1 MAKNVADATV
11 ESVRQRAVA
20 DRKAIEDTY
29 RRRTRKSAE
38 LVKRGARSL
47 PGGVTRGFGSYQPY
61 QAVMERGAGAFLWDI
76 DGNRYVD
83 LIYNGLSLIHGH
95 AYPPVIRAIE
105 DWLPRGWAWLSTS
118 LPQIE
123 FAELLCDRIKTFD
136 KVLFTNSGTESGML
150 AVKLA
155 RHFTG
160 RPLILKTTAGYHGTY
175 SDLEAG
181 LHGKGEIPGHT
192 VLADFNDLGSFE
204 RALGQHG
211 SQIAAVVLEPVMY
224 TGVVT
229 PPVGS
234 FLRDVQD
241 AAHRA
246 GALFVLDDCL
256 MFRLAYG
263 GAAEKFGLEPD
274 LTFLGKF
281 IGGGTPVGAVG
292 GREEIV
298 ELADPNHPKGTYHG
312 GSFNG
317 NVLGSVAGRVTVEDL
332 TAAKIS
338 EMDKHAGRLKA
349 ALEMR
354 AAKLGLPLAVPSN
367 GSVMGVYFSQER
379 LSPGPEVPNA
389 DLSRSFHLACLNNG
403 VHMGPGGMIAM
414 STAIDDNTM
423 AEVISAMED
432 ALDRVAAPAASG

>member
-1 MAKNVADATV
+1 VADTAV
-11 ESVRQRAVA
+11 ESTRPRTVA

-29 RRRTRKSAE
+29 RARTQKSAE
-38 LVKRGARSL
+38 LVKRGARRL
-47 PGGVTRGFGSYQPY
+47 PGGVTRGFGSYPPY

-105 DWLPRGWAWLSTS
+105 DWLPRGWAWLGTS

-160 RPLILKTTAGYHGTY
+160 RPLILKATAGYHGTY

-192 VLADFNDLGSFE
+192 VLAEFNDVASFDQ
-204 RALGQHG
+204 ALAKHG

-229 PPVGS
+229 PPSGT
-234 FLRDVQD
+234 FLRDVQE
-241 AAHRA
+241 AAHRV

-256 MFRLAYG
+256 MFRLARG
-263 GAAEKFGLEPD
+263 GSAEKFSLEPD

-292 GREEIV
+292 GRGEIIG
-298 ELADPNHPKGTYHG
+298 LADPGHPQGIYHG

-317 NVLGSVAGRVTVEDL
+317 NVLGSVAGKVTIEDL
-332 TAAKIS
+332 TGARISKMDELAA
-338 EMDKHAGRLKA
+338 RLKT
-349 ALEMR
+349 ALELR
-354 AAKLGLPLAVPSN
+354 AASLGLPLTVAID
-367 GSVMGVYFSQER
+367 GSVMGVYFSREELR
-379 LSPGPEVPNA
+379 PGPRVPNP
-389 DLSRSFHLACLNNG
+389 DLSQSFHLACLNNG
-403 VHMGPGGMIAM
+403 VHMGPGGVIAM
-414 STAIDDNTM
+414 STAIDDAIM

-432 ALDRVAAPAASG
+432 ALDRVAA